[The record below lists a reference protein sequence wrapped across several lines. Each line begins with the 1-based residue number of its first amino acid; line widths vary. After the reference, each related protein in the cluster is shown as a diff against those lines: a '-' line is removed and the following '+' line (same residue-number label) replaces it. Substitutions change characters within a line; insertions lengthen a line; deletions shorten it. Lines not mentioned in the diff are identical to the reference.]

1 MAHFEPGPTVKPS
14 ANVRSVEGAS
24 PRIEMVKV
32 GALCDNV
39 NAFQVVSA
47 LKAWLPEARLTWIV
61 EKRLRDLPFLPSV
74 VDEVVTIDTR

>member
-1 MAHFEPGPTVKPS
+1 
-14 ANVRSVEGAS
+14 
-24 PRIEMVKV
+24 MVKV

-61 EKRLRDLPFLPSV
+61 EKHLRDLPFLPPV